1 MAYCINYDFNYTQRQ
16 VERRKESP
24 VSCAKLME
32 NFFELAETLPCDCKF
47 QLPPRSYP
55 SPVLYLLETE
65 LDEACKTE
73 IFPERETGSNNKQTD
88 AETNE
93 NQDTENEKNSDENSG
108 EFVYIDNCPR
118 CADLGHP
125 CSPVLKQDKNKEIC
139 EYQFRKAKRKKQEEA
154 FVKIKNTPLILHTFK
169 KFLNIPQI
177 KEYIV
182 VVANRDIKLAKKI
195 LFPLSKKIKI
205 VCGGDTRA
213 ESVRKGLSN
222 ISQNLQWVLIHD
234 VARPFINRKDI
245 IYILQKAQE
254 LKCCVFGKKITNA
267 LKSISQD
274 NKKYNCRQS
283 RYNRNCS

>member
-1 MAYCINYDFNYTQRQ
+1 MRVCCILVGAGRG
-16 VERRKESP
+16 VR
-24 VSCAKLME
+24 
-32 NFFELAETLPCDCKF
+32 
-47 QLPPRSYP
+47 
-55 SPVLYLLETE
+55 
-65 LDEACKTE
+65 
-73 IFPERETGSNNKQTD
+73 
-88 AETNE
+88 
-93 NQDTENEKNSDENSG
+93 
-108 EFVYIDNCPR
+108 
-118 CADLGHP
+118 LGKP
-125 CSPVLKQDKNKEIC
+125 QSK
-139 EYQFRKAKRKKQEEA
+139 A

-274 NKKYNCRQS
+274 NKKYKIVKTTISKCNVYEVYTPQVFKKEIILEAFRKYFDKKASDDSQIVE
-283 RYNRNCS
+283 RAGYKVFIIEQHHFNLKITYPEDLLVARKLI